1 MGKRNKREKR
11 ERGGGKLGHKGAAE
25 EHKLPAALL
34 SIAFPAVAAGSV
46 G

>member
-1 MGKRNKREKR
+1 MGGE
-11 ERGGGKLGHKGAAE
+11 LGHKGPAE

-34 SIAFPAVAAGSV
+34 SIAFPAVAATAATAAGSV

>member
-1 MGKRNKREKR
+1 M
-11 ERGGGKLGHKGAAE
+11 GGKLGHKGPAE

-34 SIAFPAVAAGSV
+34 SIAFPAVAAAMVAAAGSV